1 MSGDDSLPWLR
12 APLSIRRDTLESI
25 YAHAV
30 AEYPGECCGFVYG
43 PRSEPALLERAVREV
58 NEADKYH
65 ARDPETF
72 PRTSKEYFKINGLR
86 AARAFEESASAAE
99 PLKVVYHSHCEAG
112 DYFSAEDAATFAS
125 GGELL
130 WPCAFIVVSVIGG
143 EVKGQRLWA
152 HVPGTDGFAE
162 QPLTII
168 D

>member
-1 MSGDDSLPWLR
+1 MSGDIELGWLR
-12 APLSIRRDTLESI
+12 APLSIQRGVLDAI
-25 YAHAV
+25 HAHALRD
-30 AEYPGECCGFVYG
+30 YPGECCGFVYG
-43 PRSEPALLERAVREV
+43 PRAAPALLSRAVAET

-65 ARDPETF
+65 ARDPDTF

-86 AARAFEESASAAE
+86 ASRAFDESVTSEE

-125 GGELL
+125 DGELL
-130 WPCAFIVVSVIGG
+130 WPCAFIVVSVVGG

-162 QPLTII
+162 QPLAII

>member
-1 MSGDDSLPWLR
+1 MSGDGEFPWLR
-12 APLSIRRDTLESI
+12 APLVIRREVLASI
-25 YAHAV
+25 VAHALR
-30 AEYPGECCGFVYG
+30 EYPSECCGFVHG
-43 PRSEPALLERAVREV
+43 PRAEPALLSRAVQEV

-86 AARAFEESASAAE
+86 AARAFESSASSEE
-99 PLKVVYHSHCEAG
+99 PLKVVYHSHCDAG

-130 WPCAFIVVSVIGG
+130 WPCAFIVVSVMGG
-143 EVKGQRLWA
+143 EAKGQRLWA

-162 QPLTII
+162 QPLTVI